1 MTSKKAAQPCMHP
14 TLLRTTLRF
23 VLRNAGDAF
32 VRRNGGLSAQFVGAI
47 HLDLTSRTA
56 RLCMAGNQAEFER
69 RLVDARALFSQ
80 AWDAATDDYE
90 ASIAAHYVA
99 HLEPD
104 PAAAH
109 AWDLEALRRG
119 LMDDRA
125 TEFMPSL
132 YVSLGGSYERMGD
145 AVEAQKYFDLAAG
158 LGLVHQPQ

>member
-1 MTSKKAAQPCMHP
+1 
-14 TLLRTTLRF
+14 
-23 VLRNAGDAF
+23 
-32 VRRNGGLSAQFVGAI
+32 
-47 HLDLTSRTA
+47 
-56 RLCMAGNQAEFER
+56 MAGNQAEFEH
-69 RLVDARALFSQ
+69 RLEDARALFSQ

-104 PAAAH
+104 PATAL

-125 TEFMPSL
+125 TVFLSSL
-132 YVSLGGSYERMGD
+132 YVSLGGLYERLGD
-145 AVEAQKYFDLAAG
+145 AVEARKYFDLAAE

>member
-1 MTSKKAAQPCMHP
+1 
-14 TLLRTTLRF
+14 
-23 VLRNAGDAF
+23 
-32 VRRNGGLSAQFVGAI
+32 
-47 HLDLTSRTA
+47 LDLTSQTA

-69 RLVDARALFSQ
+69 RLADARALFSQ

-90 ASIAAHYVA
+90 ASMAAHYVA

-104 PAAAH
+104 PATAL

-125 TEFMPSL
+125 AEFLPSL
-132 YVSLGGSYERMGD
+132 YVSLGASYERMGD
-145 AVEAQKYFDLAAG
+145 AVEAKRYFDLAAE